1 MSSETLG
8 SETLGSDTLS
18 SAALSSKAWKKQIET
33 LLGQVRLKHQ
43 PAFEK
48 LYQLTS
54 GKLYALILKMIPDPE
69 LAADAL
75 QESYTK
81 IWRQADRYRSD
92 LGEDWAWSW
101 MCQLTRNTAIDR
113 IRQTVRRQETQF
125 EEGLL
130 EHTVDQ
136 DSFLDERRDLNRCL
150 QSIKQEPRQA
160 IMLTYVYGF
169 SNAELAEKLNTPLG
183 TLKSWIRRG
192 LKELQQCLQS

>member
-1 MSSETLG
+1 MSSDL
-8 SETLGSDTLS
+8 LS
-18 SAALSSKAWKKQIET
+18 SSTWKQQVES
-33 LLGQVRLKHQ
+33 LLGQVRLHHQ

-54 GKLYALILKMIPDPE
+54 GKLYALILKMTPDRE

-81 IWRQADRYRSD
+81 IWRQAERYRSD
-92 LGEDWAWSW
+92 LGEDWAWAW

-113 IRQTVRRQETQF
+113 IRQTGRRRESPL
-125 EEGLL
+125 EDSLL
-130 EHTVDQ
+130 DHALDESDHW
-136 DSFLDERRDLNRCL
+136 DERRDLNRCL
-150 QSIKQEPRQA
+150 QSIKPEPRQA

-192 LKELQQCLQS
+192 LKELQQCLQN